1 MTLTCPCDIHGA
13 HRNHGKIIVKDYEL
27 NPKSEVNPESWTQ
40 PKGSLQNQSPCF
52 MDIIILSLCQLYQV
66 SHFYFLIHFST

>member
-1 MTLTCPCDIHGA
+1 MVSLAQGNTLRKSAFWYGIF
-13 HRNHGKIIVKDYEL
+13 VKDYEL